1 MDGGYFL
8 RRTAA
13 LMRAHPWPCL
23 AAWLAMVI
31 PSVIIDAGRL
41 DPRLDIVVS
50 LGGTFAQFL
59 LTSALLRR
67 EGMHHAW
74 GTPGRAATY
83 VVQGLVTTLCLAL
96 GALCLV
102 VPAVYLYARWL
113 IVLPLVVGEGLGVRE
128 ALGTSW
134 RRMAPRI
141 GPAMVAVAAIFA
153 PAALLC
159 LAVPLIVGLG
169 TPLLLWVVLA
179 SDLVVPACMVGAW
192 ALAVAAHLLLAPPDP
207 AAGTGAATDASY
219 IPPAS
224 TA

>member
-1 MDGGYFL
+1 MNGGYFL

-13 LMRAHPWPCL
+13 LMRAHPWPCF

-41 DPRLDIVVS
+41 DSRLDIVAS

-74 GTPGRAATY
+74 GTPGRAVTY
-83 VVQGLVTTLCLAL
+83 VVQGLVTTLCVVL
-96 GALCLV
+96 GAFCLI
-102 VPAVYLYARWL
+102 VPAIYLYARWL
-113 IVLPLVVGEGLGVRE
+113 IVLPLVVGEGLGVRA
-128 ALGTSW
+128 ALATSW
-134 RRMAPRI
+134 RRMGPRI

-159 LAVPLIVGLG
+159 LSMLPIFRLDTPVPL
-169 TPLLLWVVLA
+169 WMVLA
-179 SDLVVPACMVGAW
+179 SDLVAPACMVSAW
-192 ALAVAAHLLLAPPDP
+192 ALAVAAHLLLAPPEP
-207 AAGTGAATDASY
+207 GAGTGAATDASY
-219 IPPAS
+219 IPAARPA
-224 TA
+224 

>member
-13 LMRAHPWPCL
+13 LIRAHPWPCL

-31 PSVIIDAGRL
+31 PSVTIDAAGL
-41 DPRLDIVVS
+41 APRLDFVAS

-67 EGMHHAW
+67 ERMHHAW
-74 GTPGRAATY
+74 GKPGRAATY
-83 VVQGLVTTLCLAL
+83 VVQGLVTTLCVVL

-134 RRMAPRI
+134 RRMGPRI
-141 GPAMVAVAAIFA
+141 GPAMVAVAAILA

-159 LAVPLIVGLG
+159 LGVLPVFGLNAPVP
-169 TPLLLWVVLA
+169 LWVVLA
-179 SDLVVPACMVGAW
+179 SDLVAPACMVGAW
-192 ALAVAAHLLLAPPDP
+192 ALAVAAHLLLAPPEP

-219 IPPAS
+219 IPAARPA
-224 TA
+224 